1 MEIIVTSNGTLV
13 MVVIELFG
21 DAFDEV
27 RRMRLEGVLMFS
39 QYCHQIFVHLFATN
53 ASVIGEYFISS
64 PVNFESQ
71 KSDIQRNVPGLHNI
85 RTTDCGCILRRRLS
99 NHIQHIDGHVDV
111 EI

>member
-39 QYCHQIFVHLFATN
+39 QCCH
-53 ASVIGEYFISS
+53 
-64 PVNFESQ
+64 
-71 KSDIQRNVPGLHNI
+71 
-85 RTTDCGCILRRRLS
+85 
-99 NHIQHIDGHVDV
+99 
-111 EI
+111 